1 MKPNAWL
8 FWGVTSII
16 AIIAVQSGRAQTF
29 GPDFQADY
37 TFVDLGGI
45 TGLPNNY
52 GGLTFKYSDPDYIL
66 IGGAANG
73 AAGAV
78 YQIGV
83 TRDADNHVTGFV
95 GTAER
100 FADAAYNDGGVVYG
114 PDNVLFLARWPVNEL
129 GQTRL
134 GSSATDRI
142 VPLAPFGVE
151 GSISSLNFVPLDY
164 RAAGRMKIA
173 TWSGGQWSEVQLAP
187 DGNGTFDVTS
197 VTIIPDSRLGG
208 GPEGFIFVPLGSPA
222 FVGEAM
228 LVSEY
233 SAGKVGAYEVDADG
247 NPVVSTR
254 RDFLDGL
261 SGAEGA
267 VIDPLTGDFLFST
280 FGGGSRVIV
289 VRGFENPCAGYLRG
303 DSNGNNL
310 VNNFDIDAFVLAIVD
325 PVAYSAQYG
334 AAALRCRN
342 DLNNDATVDNFDI
355 DLFVDCLSNTPPA
368 GEACP

>member
-1 MKPNAWL
+1 MSALRKLLSAAVGILLLWTAQ
-8 FWGVTSII
+8 TSN
-16 AIIAVQSGRAQTF
+16 AQTF
-29 GPDFQADY
+29 GPDFQTGY
-37 TFVDLGGI
+37 TYVDLGGVPN
-45 TGLPNNY
+45 LPTNY
-52 GGLTFKYSDPDYIL
+52 GGLTFKYSDPNYIL

-73 AAGAV
+73 AAGAI
-78 YQIGV
+78 YQVEV
-83 TRDADNHVTGFV
+83 TRDAQNHVTGFV
-95 GTAER
+95 GSAER

-114 PDNVLFLARWPVNEL
+114 PDNVLFLARWPINEL

-134 GSSATDRI
+134 GSSATDRTI
-142 VPLAPFGVE
+142 PLAPFGIE
-151 GSISSLNFVPLDY
+151 GSIASLNFVPLDY

-173 TWSGGQWSEVQLAP
+173 TWSGGQWSELQIAP
-187 DGNGTFDVTS
+187 DGNGTFDVVS
-197 VTIIPDSRLGG
+197 ATIIPDSRLPG
-208 GPEGFIFVPLGSPA
+208 GPEGFIYVPLGSPGFA
-222 FVGEAM
+222 GEAM

-233 SAGKVGAYEVDADG
+233 SAGRIGTYEVDADG
-247 NPVVSTR
+247 NPIVATR
-254 RDFLDGL
+254 RDFIIGL
-261 SGAEGA
+261 AGAEGA

-325 PVAYSAQYG
+325 PVEYSAQYG

-355 DLFVDCLSNTPPA
+355 DLFVQCLANTPPA
-368 GEACP
+368 GQACP